1 MKKVLAL
8 FTAFILA
15 ISLTACAGI
24 THCKDCNDE
33 IYKDGYC
40 QYHYTVHQTKD
51 AIDSAKD
58 AVDSAAKGIFDKI
71 TGN

>member
-1 MKKVLAL
+1 MKRLFAL
-8 FTAFILA
+8 ISAA
-15 ISLTACAGI
+15 IMVMSLVACGGI
-24 THCKDCNDE
+24 THCKECDDE

-40 QYHYTVHQTKD
+40 QYHYTVYKAKD

-71 TGN
+71 VGN